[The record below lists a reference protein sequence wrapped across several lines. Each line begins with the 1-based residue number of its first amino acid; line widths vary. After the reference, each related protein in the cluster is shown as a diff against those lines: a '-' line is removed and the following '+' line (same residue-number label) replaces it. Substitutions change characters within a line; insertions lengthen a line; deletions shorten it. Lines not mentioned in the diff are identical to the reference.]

1 MATWPGAGALR
12 SYQEQQ
18 REWVQANDACRRQ
31 ILQRLVDAGPLPSRE
46 LPDRCEVP
54 WQSTGWT
61 NDRNITVLLN
71 FMVQRGEVAVAG
83 RAGNERLWD
92 LADRVYPD
100 EYDVLVATTGITAGY
115 RVLEVGSASGK
126 ATVPL
131 TRRGFAL
138 TGIEIGRQ
146 LAAIA
151 RQVLADFPEVTIVE
165 GDFETWDPRGVMFDL
180 VFAATAWHWI
190 DPAIGYQRAWE
201 ALRPGGHLAFWS
213 ATHVFPEDGD
223 QFLVEIQEIY
233 DAIGESLP
241 EGATRPRPGELL
253 DHRAE
258 IERSGL
264 FDGVVVR
271 HFDWQVSYDAE
282 G

>member
-223 QFLVEIQEIY
+223 QFFVEIQEIY

-271 HFDWQVSYDAE
+271 HLDWQVSYDAE

>member
-213 ATHVFPEDGD
+213 ATHVSPEDGD
-223 QFLVEIQEIY
+223 QFFVEIQEIY

-271 HFDWQVSYDAE
+271 HLDWQVSYDAE

>member
-165 GDFETWDPRGVMFDL
+165 GHFETWDPRGVMFDL

-223 QFLVEIQEIY
+223 QFFVEIQEIY

-271 HFDWQVSYDAE
+271 HLDWQVSYDAE